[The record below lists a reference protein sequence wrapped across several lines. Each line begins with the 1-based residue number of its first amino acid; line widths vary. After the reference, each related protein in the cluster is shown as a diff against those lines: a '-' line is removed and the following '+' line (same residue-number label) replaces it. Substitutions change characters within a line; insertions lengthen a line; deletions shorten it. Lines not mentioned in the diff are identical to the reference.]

1 MITDKSPSS
10 ITVTLILST
19 ATRQDSGLY
28 HCQPSGETEL
38 EAAKISVIVLQQIDY
53 TAMLSE
59 AGGEIS
65 LVVLSRHF
73 SQTFLTGRTRI
84 SPLSP
89 PPLLPPPAAA
99 SCLSEM
105 SVHNY

>member
-28 HCQPSGETEL
+28 LCQPSGETEL
-38 EAAKISVIVLQQIDY
+38 ETANITVIVLQQSDY

-59 AGGEIS
+59 AGGEILSQHYISVKHLS
-65 LVVLSRHF
+65 LFQDQDIGSLS
-73 SQTFLTGRTRI
+73 SQ
-84 SPLSP
+84 LS
-89 PPLLPPPAAA
+89 
-99 SCLSEM
+99 S
-105 SVHNY
+105 